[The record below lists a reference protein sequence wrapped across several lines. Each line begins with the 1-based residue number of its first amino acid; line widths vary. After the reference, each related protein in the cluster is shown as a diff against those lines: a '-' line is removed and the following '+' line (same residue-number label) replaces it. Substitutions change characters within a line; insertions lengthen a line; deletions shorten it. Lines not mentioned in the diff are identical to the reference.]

1 MYFFKLI
8 GAFIVMSE
16 TKKMKVLGVYYTNVN
31 AVHLLYIKIEI
42 SCVMDLKNN
51 VMFNL
56 YH

>member
-8 GAFIVMSE
+8 GAFIGTSE

-51 VMFNL
+51 VVFNL